1 MDTSVVS
8 VRLETDFIKHL
19 KRMAHFLSLERDQD
33 LSYSDLIREAVFN
46 SFPLPNKDTNA
57 AEQKD

>member
-1 MDTSVVS
+1 MDTAVIS

-33 LSYSDLIREAVFN
+33 LNYSDLIREAIFN
-46 SFPLPNKDTNA
+46 SFPLPTDKTNA
-57 AEQKD
+57 TEQED